1 MARRKPN
8 KSNKTNK
15 EVRETV
21 VDERGK
27 ELPLNNNPSW
37 YFKDAVLADQVSS
50 ISFNQFLGAQEDF
63 NPSEYGN
70 IVPTAMRILF
80 NPSAGYSMASQ
91 AFSGI
96 NQADIK
102 QYTTLS
108 ANNAKTSNYAPQD
121 VGTLELALGQ
131 IIAVS
136 EVGRRALG
144 LAFTYNKRN
153 WSYPNGI
160 IEVAGFDS
168 ADLFNNLAKY
178 RLAFNTLVNT
188 INRIAFPADIAYFA
202 KCQYMYSHVFLDSE
216 SPMAQSYVYLPR
228 SSWVVDETTYDGGTI
243 LKTIDLWDDT
253 NVMTFQ
259 AYLTKLTTM
268 INGVLESLTFNYIYA
283 DVLRLYGESQMYT
296 VPFIEEGYLV
306 MPEYDPL
313 ALLQIN
319 NINWCGQ
326 PNGASFSA
334 ETGETPSNDVYP
346 DVVRNRLLY
355 MPQFEA
361 KVGLGYEKIINFPH
375 SMGNPDVTQRIECT
389 RFAMAVNYP
398 AGRCVATMGD
408 HYCVSISIWRGG
420 VYTASLLSQYV
431 ETAALTKDN
440 ARYNFTLFS
449 LLNKFEWGPRKY
461 YYDGTNGK
469 VHAMIGDLDYYTTVD
484 FDYLRRVN
492 DLTMVSLFS

>member
-1 MARRKPN
+1 MARRKSKKPSSAEN
-8 KSNKTNK
+8 YGK
-15 EVRETV
+15 ETV

-27 ELPLNNNPSW
+27 EVPVNNNPSW
-37 YFKDAVLADQVSS
+37 YFKDAILADQVSS
-50 ISFNQFLGAQEDF
+50 ISFNQFLGAQQDF
-63 NPSEYGN
+63 DPAEYYNIIPS
-70 IVPTAMRILF
+70 AMRILF
-80 NPSAGYSMASQ
+80 NPSAGYSMMSQ

-96 NQADIK
+96 NQAGLK

-108 ANNAKTSNYAPQD
+108 ANNAKTSQYAPQD
-121 VGTLELALGQ
+121 ITTLELALGQ

-153 WSYPNGI
+153 WTYPSGI

-202 KCQYMYSHVFLDSE
+202 KCQYMYSHIFLDSE
-216 SPMAQSYVYLPR
+216 SPMAQSYVYLPQT
-228 SSWVVDETTYDGGTI
+228 SWVVDETTYDGGTI
-243 LKTIDLWDDT
+243 LKTIDLWSA
-253 NVMTFQ
+253 NSKMTFQ
-259 AYLTKLTTM
+259 TYLTKLTTM

-319 NINWCGQ
+319 NANWCGS
-326 PNGASFSA
+326 PNGTQFSA

-355 MPQFEA
+355 MPQFTA
-361 KVGLGYEKIINFPH
+361 ANGFGYDKIINFPH

-389 RFAMAVNYP
+389 RFAMSVTYP
-398 AGRCVATMGD
+398 GGRCVSTMGD
-408 HYCVSISIWRGG
+408 HYVTTISVWRGG
-420 VYTASLLSQYV
+420 TFIFELGPQYADSTALTVDQAAGLEQILSLLV
-431 ETAALTKDN
+431 
-440 ARYNFTLFS
+440 
-449 LLNKFEWGPRKY
+449 KFEWGPRKY
-461 YYDGTNGK
+461 YCDPNNHR
-469 VHAMIGDLDYYTTVD
+469 VHSMVGDIDYYTTID
-484 FDYLRRVN
+484 YDYLRRVN
-492 DLTMVSLFS
+492 DLAMVSLFD